1 MIIEIVKGC
10 YEKVRFRFLDD
21 GKEVTLLKDDMIE
34 FKSVVKTD
42 NGDML
47 IDIVTDVVDLDG
59 RVNVFID
66 TKDMNLISG
75 RYHWELNLIR
85 EGEGKT
91 NLLPKERNELIIL
104 EKEGDEYD

>member
-1 MIIEIVKGC
+1 MIIEIVKDC
-10 YEKVRFRFLDD
+10 YEKVRFRFVDD
-21 GKEVTLLKDDMIE
+21 GKEVTLLKGDKIE
-34 FKSVVKTD
+34 FRSVVKTD

-47 IDIVTDVVDLDG
+47 INIETDIVDLDG

-66 TKDMNLISG
+66 TKDLYLIPG
-75 RYHWELNLIR
+75 RYRWELNLIR

-104 EKEGDEYD
+104 EKEGYEYD

>member
-21 GKEVTLLKDDMIE
+21 GKEVTLLKDDKIE
-34 FKSVVKTD
+34 FRSVVKTD
-42 NGDML
+42 NGDLL

-59 RVNVFID
+59 RVNIFID
-66 TKDMNLISG
+66 TKDYNLVPG

-104 EKEGDEYD
+104 EREGDEYD